1 MASAKHKYLTTI
13 QVLSLSLHFT
23 EASENI
29 MNYLVNIEEKLK
41 SDIPEELKM
50 KIYEENQ
57 KAKVRKILYNTEILP
72 VNL

>member
-41 SDIPEELKM
+41 SAIPEELKT
-50 KIYEENQ
+50 KNYEENQ
-57 KAKVRKILYNTEILP
+57 KAKVRRILLLQY
-72 VNL
+72 